1 MGNITR
7 QEKEDY
13 LETMYLLKRRQNQV
27 TRIDIEKHLNAA
39 PAGVSRMVE
48 ELIE

>member
-13 LETMYLLKRRQNQV
+13 LETMYF
-27 TRIDIEKHLNAA
+27 IETQAESGYA
-39 PAGVSRMVE
+39 ERY
-48 ELIE
+48 

>member
-27 TRIDIEKHLNAA
+27 TRSDIEKHLNAS
-39 PAGVSRMVE
+39 PARVNRMVE
-48 ELIE
+48 